1 MSPILFRF
9 EDNDFCL
16 SCHCFFLLY
25 FTFCDSE
32 SDTLLFHSAAL
43 ASAAD
48 LHELRKGCFYITF
61 FHSMWYFIVVQI
73 SGCLSIRTSSA
84 VGGSSISPID
94 LLKGSLEL
102 EGSLIFF

>member
-1 MSPILFRF
+1 MIFAFPASAFFSCILHLHF
-9 EDNDFCL
+9 
-16 SCHCFFLLY
+16 
-25 FTFCDSE
+25 
-32 SDTLLFHSAAL
+32 TLLFHSAAL

-48 LHELRKGCFYITF
+48 LHELIKGCFYITF

-73 SGCLSIRTSSA
+73 SGGLSIRTSSA